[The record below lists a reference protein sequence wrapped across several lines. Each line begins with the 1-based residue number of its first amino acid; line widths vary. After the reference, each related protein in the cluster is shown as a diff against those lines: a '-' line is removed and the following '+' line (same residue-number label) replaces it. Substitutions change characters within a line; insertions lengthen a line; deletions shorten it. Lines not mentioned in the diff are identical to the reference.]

1 MSTLTPPERV
11 WWKPLGKEEKI
22 WLSIAIFWAVVMFF
36 MMIVWGAAA
45 KQDTPTETYRISTTQ
60 FTQLTNDFVQK
71 YQAKDNGVPVTLNG
85 VPVVRPP
92 AGSDV
97 YLLGRRYQWYPILE
111 LKKGQTYR
119 VHLSSGDVQHGFS
132 LQSADKPLN
141 MNFQAL
147 PEYDYVITLT
157 PSESGDF
164 YIVCNEYCGLGHHL
178 MTGKI
183 IVKE

>member
-1 MSTLTPPERV
+1 MSTLASPERI

-22 WLSIAIFWAVVMFF
+22 WLGIAIFWAVVMFF

-45 KQDTPTETYRISTTQ
+45 RQDTPTETYRISTTQ
-60 FTQLTNDFVQK
+60 YTQLTNAFVQK
-71 YQAKDNGVPVTLNG
+71 YQVRTEGGL
-85 VPVVRPP
+85 PVVSPP
-92 AGSDV
+92 GGSDV
-97 YLLGRRYQWYPILE
+97 YLMGRTFQWYPILE

-119 VHLSSGDVQHGFS
+119 VHLSSVDVQHGFS
-132 LQSADKPLN
+132 LQSAKAPLN

-157 PSESGDF
+157 PAESGDF
-164 YIVCNEYCGLGHHL
+164 YIVCNEFCGLGHHT

>member
-22 WLSIAIFWAVVMFF
+22 WVTVSLVWAVVLFS

-45 KQDTPTETYRISTTQ
+45 KQDTPTETYRISTTEFQ
-60 FTQLTNDFVQK
+60 QLTNAFVQK
-71 YQAKDNGVPVTLNG
+71 YQVGQEKG

-92 AGSDV
+92 AGGDV
-97 YLLGRRYQWYPILE
+97 YVLGRQYQWFPILE

-119 VHLSSGDVQHGFS
+119 VHLSSVDMQHGFS
-132 LQSADKPLN
+132 LQPLN

-147 PEYDYVITLT
+147 PGYDYVITLT
-157 PSESGDF
+157 PTETGDF
-164 YIVCNEYCGLGHHL
+164 YIICNEYCGLGHHL